1 MIFPNGRGCFGYG
14 LKLAMNRT
22 LIHIHLKKMGADQ
35 SARLLSG
42 RDFVASTVGYA
53 PLSSMCD
60 VSRSGAAA
68 HCPMAGH

>member
-1 MIFPNGRGCFGYG
+1 
-14 LKLAMNRT
+14 MNRT

-35 SARLLSG
+35 PARLLSG

-68 HCPMAGH
+68 SLGPIAQWLVISPRE